1 MDEFASRLR
10 FAIERSGMQQK
21 NLASAIKLSPARL
34 SNYVNGHSEPSLD
47 ILLLLCRELR
57 VSADYLIGLTDTIS
71 APAKSK
77 EKKLPTNGVLNTK
90 RPRDPLDG
98 LTEEQIR
105 HVTTLINSFIAENE
119 ALIQA
124 DLASKQEA

>member
-77 EKKLPTNGVLNTK
+77 EEKLPTDSLLTMERSRN
-90 RPRDPLDG
+90 PLDV
-98 LTEEQIR
+98 LDSPYRE
-105 HVTTLINSFIAENE
+105 E
-119 ALIQA
+119 ALNFIEYQRQKQA
-124 DLASKQEA
+124 SDLAEEKTEAK

>member
-1 MDEFASRLR
+1 MDDFASRLR

-57 VSADYLIGLTDTIS
+57 VSADYLIGLTDSLQQPTSVPVTI
-71 APAKSK
+71 P
-77 EKKLPTNGVLNTK
+77 
-90 RPRDPLDG
+90 
-98 LTEEQIR
+98 
-105 HVTTLINSFIAENE
+105 NSFTSRNPFDDLTPEQQAAIQLSLKAFRE
-119 ALIQA
+119 ANA
-124 DLASKQEA
+124 AKAKEA